1 MSYFVIGIVC
11 IITIFILI
19 SMIIQN
25 YVIKQSIKRYFLFS
39 NFITILVIVS
49 ELGTTYF
56 ELSGISFNVLYVF
69 LNVIGFSISPTI
81 AVLFSLT
88 FSSNRKTRLN
98 ILLLP
103 VAVNFIIAVLSPK
116 YGYIFQ
122 ISSASSYTRG
132 PLFAVFII
140 AYISS
145 MLYFL
150 IKASALIKRNQGAGK
165 YTLTVL
171 FIFLL
176 LGTTVQIFLPQ
187 IHVSWLCI
195 TITLVLLY
203 AYFCELSEKEDTLT
217 NLFNRRAYEYNL
229 SRLAKSNKA
238 IILLLDIDSFKNIN
252 DKYGHQYGDAC
263 LKIVADFIKETFSSI
278 GKCYRIGGDEFCVLI
293 KSSDETAVKEAIQD
307 FINKI
312 THYRE
317 SDDKMPTVSIG
328 YSSYNRADLD
338 IHQAVKK
345 ADEQM
350 YYYKEKKKTSY

>member
-1 MSYFVIGIVC
+1 
-11 IITIFILI
+11 
-19 SMIIQN
+19 MIIQN
-25 YVIKQSIKRYFLFS
+25 YVIKKSIKRYFLFS
-39 NFITILVIVS
+39 NFITVLVIVS
-49 ELGTTYF
+49 ELGTAYF
-56 ELSGISFNVLYVF
+56 ELSGISYNVLYVL

-81 AVLFSLT
+81 AVLLSLT
-88 FSSNRKTRLN
+88 FSNNQKTPLN

-103 VAVNFIIAVLSPK
+103 VAVNFIITVLSPK

-132 PLFAVFII
+132 SLFAVYII

-150 IKASALIKRNQGAGK
+150 IKTNALIKRNQGDGR

-176 LGTTVQIFLPQ
+176 LGTTVQILLPQ

-238 IILLLDIDSFKNIN
+238 IILLFDIDNFKNIN

-278 GKCYRIGGDEFCVLI
+278 GKCYRIGGDEFCVFI
-293 KSSDETAVKEAIQD
+293 KSSDEATVKEAIQY
-307 FINKI
+307 FIKKI
-312 THYRE
+312 AHYRE

-328 YSSYNRADLD
+328 YSPYNRSDLNID
-338 IHQAVKK
+338 QAVKK

-350 YYYKEKKKTSY
+350 YYYKEKKKT